1 MFADYT
7 NHFYEH
13 RNIIKFFATGNE
25 KLMNIND
32 WFMVNKLSLN
42 VGRTKYSL
50 FSKPSKVDDLPLMVQ
65 NFSFQEMKRVPYIK
79 FLGVL
84 LNDNLSWKEHL
95 KYIENKIAKSIRSL
109 YKAKPFL
116 DKDSLFSL

>member
-13 RNIIKFFATGNE
+13 RNIIKFFAAGNE

-95 KYIENKIAKSIRSL
+95 KYIENKIAKSIRFL
-109 YKAKPFL
+109 YKA
-116 DKDSLFSL
+116 KDSLFSL